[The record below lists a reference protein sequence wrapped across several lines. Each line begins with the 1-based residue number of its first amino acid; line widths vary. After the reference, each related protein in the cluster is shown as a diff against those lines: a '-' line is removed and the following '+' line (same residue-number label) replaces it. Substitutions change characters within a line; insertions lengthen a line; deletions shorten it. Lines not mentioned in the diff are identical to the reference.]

1 MGVILP
7 NIMLIPKNEPF
18 VPGMCTNVL
27 NLCEALCQNREFT
40 HKQYQTINKIKKGNF
55 SLRKRVVCHTIYN

>member
-27 NLCEALCQNREFT
+27 NLCEALCQNREYT
-40 HKQYQTINKIKKGNF
+40 QVISNYKQNKKK
-55 SLRKRVVCHTIYN
+55 